1 MSEETNI
8 GERMI
13 RGLGIGPVG
22 VDAPEHAALVD
33 ALRATTD
40 ETVVRAQ
47 ANVDRQR
54 ASANEDADVTEFKR
68 GLIFMR
74 GSRDDQAA

>member
-22 VDAPEHAALVD
+22 VDAPEHAALV
-33 ALRATTD
+33 
-40 ETVVRAQ
+40 
-47 ANVDRQR
+47 RQR